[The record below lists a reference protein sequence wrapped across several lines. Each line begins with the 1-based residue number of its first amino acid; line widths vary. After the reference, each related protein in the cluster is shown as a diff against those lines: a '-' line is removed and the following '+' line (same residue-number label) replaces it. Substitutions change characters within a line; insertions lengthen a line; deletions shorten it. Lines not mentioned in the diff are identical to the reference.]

1 MSLWKALKVVP
12 WHVLVAGSLALALV
26 IAMSGFGLPIFS
38 AIYFSICA
46 YITLET
52 IAQELDERHRLTKL
66 CISSSFGNRP
76 VAFFE

>member
-1 MSLWKALKVVP
+1 LWKALKVVP

-52 IAQELDERHRLTKL
+52 IAQELDD
-66 CISSSFGNRP
+66 
-76 VAFFE
+76 

>member
-26 IAMSGFGLPIFS
+26 IAMSGFGPPIFS
-38 AIYFSICA
+38 TIYFSICA

-52 IAQELDERHRLTKL
+52 IAQELDD
-66 CISSSFGNRP
+66 
-76 VAFFE
+76 